1 MRLLMGLVLAAGLA
15 QASAVALAQAPA
27 VDKVPASGGDIV
39 ITPIGHASVQIEH
52 NGTVIQVD
60 PVAAQG
66 DIARAKPG
74 DLVLITDIHGDHL
87 DPATIAKLRKAGAP
101 IVIPAAAKEQVPE
114 GTVMANGETRTVG
127 GVAIQAVAAY
137 NLQRGPKPGALYHTK
152 GRGNGY
158 VLTLGDTHVYVS
170 GDTECVPEIKALK
183 DIDVAFLPM
192 NLPYTMPPP
201 ETAAC
206 AKAFMPKILYPY
218 HFRGQKT
225 DELVAALKGTGIDV
239 RVLDWYPSA
248 KDEE

>member
-1 MRLLMGLVLAAGLA
+1 MGLVLAAGLA
-15 QASAVALAQAPA
+15 SAVASAQAQAPA

-52 NGTVIQVD
+52 GGTVIQVD

-66 DIARAKPG
+66 DVARAKPG

-101 IVIPAAAKEQVPE
+101 IVIPAAAKEQVPD

-137 NLQRGPKPGALYHTK
+137 NLERGPKPGALFHTK

-158 VLTLGDTHVYVS
+158 ILTLGDTHVYLS
-170 GDTECVPEIKALK
+170 GDTECVPEIEALK

-192 NLPYTMPPP
+192 NLPYTMPPA

-206 AKAFMPKILYPY
+206 AKTFMPKILYPY

-225 DELVAALKGTGIDV
+225 EELVAALKGTGIDV